1 MLRCISYGLLPLQ
14 APVVEPFRMTL
25 TLPEIPSIKVPEILK
40 KHGLRPDKRLGQVF
54 LCDLASLR
62 KVIEAAEITPEAT
75 ILEIGAGIG
84 NLTRYLA
91 ALAAEVF
98 AVEKDLRLLPVLKE
112 ELRPWKNVTILEGD
126 ILHINPDKWLHGN
139 GYLVVAN
146 IPYYITSAILR
157 HLLSRTNKPARI
169 VLTIQKEVAE
179 RVCAL
184 PGEMSLL
191 ALSVQIYGQVRI
203 CGRIPAGAFFPAP
216 EVDSAVLRVDLLE
229 DAIIPDSDQDIF
241 FQLAKAAFSQK
252 RKTLRNAL
260 AGGLHLQPLEIADLL
275 QSAMIDP
282 QRRAESL
289 SLEEWRMLVY
299 EYRQRNAS

>member
-1 MLRCISYGLLPLQ
+1 MADPSCVPMTFPVIPL
-14 APVVEPFRMTL
+14 F
-25 TLPEIPSIKVPEILK
+25 KVPEILK
-40 KHGLRPDKRLGQVF
+40 KYGIRPDKKLGQVF

-62 KVIEAAEITPEAT
+62 KVIEAAEITPDAT

-91 ALAAEVF
+91 EMAGEVF
-98 AVEKDLRLLPVLKE
+98 AVEKDLRLLPVLMTE
-112 ELRPWKNVTILEGD
+112 MHPWKNVTILEGD
-126 ILHINPDKWLHGN
+126 ILHIDPDIWLHSN

-157 HLLSRTNKPARI
+157 HLLSRANKPDRI

-184 PGEMSLL
+184 PGKMSLL
-191 ALSVQIYGQVRI
+191 ALSVQIYGQPRI
-203 CGRIPAGAFFPAP
+203 CGRIPAGAFYPAP
-216 EVDSAVLRVDLLE
+216 EVDSAVLRVDLHE
-229 DAIIPDSDQDIF
+229 DAIIPDTDQDILF
-241 FQLAKAAFSQK
+241 RLAKAAFSQK

-260 AGGLHLQPLEIADLL
+260 AGGLHIQPDESAAMLQGAG
-275 QSAMIDP
+275 IDP

-289 SLEEWRMLVY
+289 SLEEWRSLLDN
-299 EYRQRNAS
+299 YRQRYNAKYM